1 MGSPDPPA
9 SRLCKPLF
17 RHCRLEFV
25 SAVTERGS
33 YPFPFRTRKSS
44 PSSPM
49 VPGPRARESRSPLD
63 SRSPSPKR
71 RRAPFLY
78 IPLHFVTLSPPRP
91 VSTGR
96 LRLTGPLPSRRGA
109 SSFYMTARAIVT
121 VQLRPALALATM
133 PGRYRALV
141 AHGPLPQT
149 LEGAFFMPAKLRF
162 IVLYTTFFCR
172 KAHNYSDLE

>member
-9 SRLCKPLF
+9 SRLCKRLF
-17 RHCRLEFV
+17 RLDVANDFV

-63 SRSPSPKR
+63 SR
-71 RRAPFLY
+71 
-78 IPLHFVTLSPPRP
+78 
-91 VSTGR
+91 
-96 LRLTGPLPSRRGA
+96 GPLPNRQGA

-121 VQLRPALALATM
+121 VQLRLALALATTA
-133 PGRYRALV
+133 GRYRLTGCLSLTAPCCKRRAGLFLLSSP
-141 AHGPLPQT
+141 AWPGT
-149 LEGAFFMPAKLRF
+149 SFSRRFFLTKHF
-162 IVLYTTFFCR
+162 I
-172 KAHNYSDLE
+172 